1 MVVGVGTTSAD
12 RFNSTLGE
20 CHASPGKTPSRASA
34 DAAALPRLRGADDHD
49 GRFEWA
55 GRFGAT
61 HVRMRKMRPHRNQ
74 GGGVRSARIQRGW
87 LDQGRI
93 KASAMTGAFV

>member
-1 MVVGVGTTSAD
+1 MVVGVRITSAD
-12 RFNSTLGE
+12 RFYSTLGE

-34 DAAALPRLRGADDHD
+34 DAAALPRLRGADDHAC
-49 GRFEWA
+49 RFGWA

-74 GGGVRSARIQRGW
+74 DGGVRSAGIQRCR

-93 KASAMTGAFV
+93 KAPAMTSAFV

>member
-1 MVVGVGTTSAD
+1 MVVGARIPSAD

-49 GRFEWA
+49 CHFGWA

-61 HVRMRKMRPHRNQ
+61 HVRMLKVRPHRNQ
-74 GGGVRSARIQRGW
+74 DGGVRSAGIQRRW
-87 LDQGRI
+87 LAKRRI
-93 KASAMTGAFV
+93 AASAMTNAFV